1 MENNP
6 ILLKFRG
13 SNKGLENDD
22 LHVTPEKIL
31 SEEGFV
37 SNIDPQGKGSVLC
50 LLKKSS
56 GLASFQHESGR
67 ASISLTGNVLQQQ
80 VRR

>member
-6 ILLKFRG
+6 ILLKFRE

-22 LHVTPEKIL
+22 SHVTAEKIL

-37 SNIDPQGKGSVLC
+37 SNIDPQGKGS
-50 LLKKSS
+50 
-56 GLASFQHESGR
+56 QQ
-67 ASISLTGNVLQQQ
+67 LTRNVY
-80 VRR
+80 